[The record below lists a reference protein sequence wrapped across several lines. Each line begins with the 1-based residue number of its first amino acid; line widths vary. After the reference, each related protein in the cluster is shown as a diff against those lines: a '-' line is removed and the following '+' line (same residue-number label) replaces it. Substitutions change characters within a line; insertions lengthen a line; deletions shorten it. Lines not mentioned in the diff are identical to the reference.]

1 MMKIVR
7 LEFGSGLLPPQ
18 IAAHLKRNHEDRK
31 VSIEQKSEKAPAE
44 TECGGSFSTS
54 RSTGRSRSS
63 RTEFGSGLLPP
74 RLAKH

>member
-31 VSIEQKSEKAPAE
+31 VSIEQKSEKAPLKRNA
-44 TECGGSFSTS
+44 
-54 RSTGRSRSS
+54 RQ
-63 RTEFGSGLLPP
+63 LLDF
-74 RLAKH
+74 AKHRSVEELEDRIR